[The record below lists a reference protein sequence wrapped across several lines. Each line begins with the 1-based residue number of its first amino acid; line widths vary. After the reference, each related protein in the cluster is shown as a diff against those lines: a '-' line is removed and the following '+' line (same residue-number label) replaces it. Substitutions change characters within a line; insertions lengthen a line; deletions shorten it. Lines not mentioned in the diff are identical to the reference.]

1 MRPTLTVDVPDS
13 EDPFMS
19 LAEGTTEDLSL
30 ELDEEVRL
38 AVVMYGG
45 VSLAI
50 YMYGVAEELW
60 RLVRATCPE
69 RAITDPL
76 DPPDAVRLNED
87 ESTEPVYRELAR
99 VRGGGKIRS
108 RFLVDII
115 SGTSAGGINGVF
127 LATALANDTALSA
140 LKSVWVDEGAIGS
153 LVNDDESLP
162 RQPDGSLVDGF
173 EEGLPPRSLLNG
185 RRMLYALKSALSG
198 MSGETGNTDSP
209 LVDELD
215 LWVTATD
222 LDGLELPIRL
232 TNAMTRERRYAN
244 RYQFRF
250 SRRDDR
256 NDFTKD
262 VAPFIAYTARSTSA
276 FPFAFEPIR
285 LETLPPFATVSNE
298 WRRFYSDYRDDFE
311 QSFPHRSF
319 SDGGI
324 LDNKPFSYATDT
336 LVRRR
341 TSVNVDRKL
350 IYIEPDPA
358 DLSPDVLEQKDWNA
372 IETVQA
378 ALMGIPRKEAIR
390 QDINDVVKRNRSL
403 ERVRAILARSGT
415 DPSDFAA
422 VMARLAPPDPVAFA
436 ATPLREILLNP
447 SLQWGPSY
455 ATYYRLKV
463 ADTIDYLAALVTR
476 AVGLSPES
484 DEAWVIRQLVAGWK
498 GSQYAEQPADSQKTD
513 NAFML
518 DFGVP
523 YRARRI
529 IFVHQKLKD
538 LQTGSATRRSATLA
552 AVGLDPPSLPAVDNE
567 SSVYAPLRVAF
578 ADALE
583 DLDDVEVIAGDAKG
597 PVVTALATGEL
608 TAATL
613 QWVLEAPEAD
623 RASRISEV
631 LDTNASAIAA
641 AAEAI
646 KGIVATAA
654 ESARSKVGSALGSH
668 FSGREMPGVD
678 DFESRLEYAL
688 RFYYDAFEA
697 YDLVL
702 YPIQYASPLGETNPV
717 EIIRISP
724 VDATA
729 RNNLPRGVRELM
741 GSRLHHFA
749 GFLDS
754 TWRRHDMVWGR
765 LHGAECLI
773 RALAPPASAPA
784 LVDQAHDR
792 ILRDYAAELGES
804 PDPTPLGWFAARA
817 SSQTPSPPLAGT
829 LKRATPVIATILTD
843 ILNAR
848 AGILSSVWAALRG
861 ALPDKP
867 GGIYAVVAMLV
878 GLAKIRPW
886 LRAAVLV
893 LPVLIAVGVG
903 LIVAPL
909 DYGWTILGIVLLSG
923 AATVTISVVALLWLV
938 ASTVRSTVTSR
949 VRTFVN
955 PS

>member
-1 MRPTLTVDVPDS
+1 
-13 EDPFMS
+13 MS
-19 LAEGTTEDLSL
+19 LADGTTEDLSL

-99 VRGGGKIRS
+99 ARGGGKIRS

-140 LKSVWVDEGAIGS
+140 LKSVWVDEGAIGT

-173 EEGLPPRSLLNG
+173 EEGLPPKSLLNG
-185 RRMLYALKSALSG
+185 RRMLYALESALSG
-198 MSGETGNTDSP
+198 MSGETGDTDSP

-232 TNAMTRERRYAN
+232 ANAMTRERRYAN

-285 LETLPPFATVSNE
+285 LETLPPFATVTND
-298 WRRFYSDYRDDFE
+298 WRKFYSDYRNDLE
-311 QSFPHRSF
+311 ESFPHRSF

-336 LVRRR
+336 LARRR
-341 TSVNVDRKL
+341 TSVSVDRKL

-358 DLSPDVLEQKDWNA
+358 DLSPDVLEAKDWNA

-403 ERVRAILARSGT
+403 ERVRGILARSGT

-498 GSQYAEQPADSQKTD
+498 GSHYDERPADDQKTD

-518 DFGVP
+518 DFGAP
-523 YRARRI
+523 YRARRT

-538 LQTGSATRRSATLA
+538 LQTGSATRRSATLEA
-552 AVGLDPPSLPAVDNE
+552 AGLDPPSLPAVENE

-583 DLDDVEVIAGDAKG
+583 DLDNVEVIAGDPEG
-597 PVVTALATGEL
+597 PVVAALATGEL

-613 QWVLEAPEAD
+613 QWVLEAPETD
-623 RASRISEV
+623 RASRIGEV

-654 ESARSKVGSALGSH
+654 ESARTKVGSVLGSH
-668 FSGREMPGVD
+668 FSAREMPGVD
-678 DFESRLEYAL
+678 DFESRLKYAL

-702 YPIQYASPLGETNPV
+702 YPIQYATPLGETNPV

-729 RNNLPRGVRELM
+729 RNRLPSEVRELM

-754 TWRRHDMVWGR
+754 TWRQHDMVWGR
-765 LHGAECLI
+765 MHGAECLI
-773 RALAPPASAPA
+773 RALAPPASVPA

-817 SSQTPSPPLAGT
+817 ASQTRSPPLAGT

-848 AGILSSVWAALRG
+848 AGILSSVWAALRS

-878 GLAKIRPW
+878 GLAKIRPR
-886 LRAAVLV
+886 LRAAMLV
-893 LPVLIAVGVG
+893 LPLIIAVGVG

-923 AATVTISVVALLWLV
+923 AATVTISLVALLWLV

-949 VRTFVN
+949 VQTFVN